1 MNFHYTPS
9 AGWHDMGV
17 VVYAPFAP
25 PGYGHEGL
33 ALLLRRAFLVCGV
46 SRLHNSFE
54 EDRDP
59 GLAIHLRAGF
69 QVVGTSETV
78 RFGRPVQVLELELT
92 KEGYLARRQREKTGF
107 SAKIRRCN
115 LKLA

>member
-1 MNFHYTPS
+1 MGEVGFHYTP
-9 AGWHDMGV
+9 AACWHDMGV
-17 VVYAPFAP
+17 VVYAPYRRR
-25 PGYGHEGL
+25 GYGHEGL
-33 ALLLRRAFLVCGV
+33 ALLLRQAFLVCGV

-92 KEGYLARRQREKTGF
+92 KERYLARRQREKVEF
-107 SAKIRRCN
+107 PRK
-115 LKLA
+115 